1 MTFEIEQPFY
11 QEKFT
16 HFLLV

>member
-1 MTFEIEQPFY
+1 MREIEKNP

-16 HFLLV
+16 HFA